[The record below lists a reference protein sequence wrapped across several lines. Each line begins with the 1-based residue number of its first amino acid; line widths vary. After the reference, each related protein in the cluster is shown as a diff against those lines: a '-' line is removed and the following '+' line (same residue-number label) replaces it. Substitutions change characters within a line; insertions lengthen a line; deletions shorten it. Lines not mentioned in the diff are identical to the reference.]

1 MMDEKQILQDE
12 IEQEKDKIV
21 DKEKRYRD
29 QMDNLRRIHQKNIDE
44 LNAKYEERRKY
55 IEQEKKKLIED
66 KTRTIEL
73 EKQKLASLQKI
84 DSDNREQA

>member
-1 MMDEKQILQDE
+1 
-12 IEQEKDKIV
+12 
-21 DKEKRYRD
+21 
-29 QMDNLRRIHQKNIDE
+29 MDNLRRIHQKNIDE

-73 EKQKLASLQKI
+73 EK
-84 DSDNREQA
+84 